1 MMDYKGVI
9 VLPRGVERTPLMVI
23 NLVTMSTCADAVDI
37 MSADNFATALE
48 RNVNV
53 SHVKVTS
60 PFHLNEH
67 P

>member
-1 MMDYKGVI
+1 MMNSKGDI
-9 VLPRGVERTPLMVI
+9 VHPSDVERTPLMVI
-23 NLVTMSTCADAVDI
+23 NSVTVSIFADAVGV
-37 MSADNFATALE
+37 MSVDNFATALE